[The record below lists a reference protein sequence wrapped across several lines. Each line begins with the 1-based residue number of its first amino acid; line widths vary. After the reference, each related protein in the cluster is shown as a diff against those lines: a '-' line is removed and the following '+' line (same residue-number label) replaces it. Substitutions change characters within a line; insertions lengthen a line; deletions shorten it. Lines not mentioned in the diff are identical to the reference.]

1 MIDWAPSKATRG
13 LHERLLPMT
22 IYGMRLMAMAIAVL
36 AAVGIR
42 EEIVWQ
48 STVTSIGF
56 GHYLLSIWYARGRL
70 SKLGAEWSTALP
82 TLGAVIVGTLL
93 YALGFPLIVYFAAHH
108 VCNEAY
114 MVAIN
119 GLSPRAERRLRVT
132 AVALHT
138 LLYFALLRSEFA
150 EVFVRRGY
158 LESPAAMQRP
168 GWLFF
173 APLAVAYLVYFGTLL
188 NVRRG
193 LTRRELVELS
203 LPEIAGLA
211 LLAASF
217 FTPIRFL
224 DVVCYHFVFW
234 WFYPASKLA
243 QRGRGAVVQYGA
255 WMVLLVGATFLLS
268 PAVLPDYPFRDS
280 VYLKQFLLWSHI
292 HITSSFFLSSAHPAW
307 IRRWFMPRPAGGVS
321 PANAAIATAG
331 RPA

>member
-1 MIDWAPSKATRG
+1 
-13 LHERLLPMT
+13 MT
-22 IYGMRLMAMAIAVL
+22 IYSMRLAAIALAVL

-42 EEIVWQ
+42 NDVAWQ

-82 TLGAVIVGTLL
+82 TLGAVIVGTIL
-93 YALGFPLIVYFAAHH
+93 YAIGFPLIIYFAAHH

-114 MVAIN
+114 IVATD
-119 GLSPRAERRLRVT
+119 GLSPRSERRLRLT
-132 AVALHT
+132 AIALHT

-158 LESPAAMQRP
+158 LASVADMQRP
-168 GWLFF
+168 GAWFF
-173 APLAVAYLVYFGTLL
+173 APLAIAYVSYFAMLWA
-188 NVRRG
+188 VRRR
-193 LTRRELVELS
+193 LDRRSLLELS
-203 LPEIAGLA
+203 VVEIAGLG

-217 FTPIRFL
+217 WTPIRFL

-243 QRGRGAVVQYGA
+243 VRGGGRAVLQYAA
-255 WMVLLVGATFLLS
+255 WMAALVGATFLLS

-292 HITSSFFLSSAHPAW
+292 HITSSFFLSNAHPAW
-307 IRRWFMPRPAGGVS
+307 IRRWFMPGGSPQLAAQPASG
-321 PANAAIATAG
+321 
-331 RPA
+331 